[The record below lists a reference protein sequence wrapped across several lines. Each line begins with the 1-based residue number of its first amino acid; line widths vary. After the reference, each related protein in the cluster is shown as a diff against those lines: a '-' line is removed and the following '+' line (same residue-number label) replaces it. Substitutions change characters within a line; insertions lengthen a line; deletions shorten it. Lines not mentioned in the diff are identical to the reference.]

1 MRTFKRRPGVRKG
14 YREQLL
20 VWALCQNRDAQEVEA
35 PVREKVARLLQE
47 AGGEYAKALEA
58 YLCTGAS
65 WEWVVA
71 HHHLSERTLQR
82 CVCRFLA
89 AW

>member
-1 MRTFKRRPGVRKG
+1 MRTFKRRPGVGKG

-20 VWALCQNRDAQEVEA
+20 IWVLCQNRDAPEVEET
-35 PVREKVARLLQE
+35 VREKVARLLQE
-47 AGGEYAKALEA
+47 AGGEYAPALEA

-65 WEWVVA
+65 WEWVVTRY
-71 HHHLSERTLQR
+71 HLSERSLQR
-82 CVCRFLA
+82 CVRRFLM